1 MPGLDVTGSGGFGG
15 RLRVTPG
22 GGISGIVRTSNATM
36 RVCASLTRS
45 FAAPSR
51 ALASSFS
58 RSRWARSCV
67 RWLARVSSS
76 SLSRSDS
83 SSACLR
89 RSRSLAAMASVLWAN
104 PRGTPWKAVHG
115 GVSGVSRGGF
125 AASKIY
131 RLSAAR
137 SVPTKNVH
145 HIIPHSSA
153 RSHATSPFFS
163 DMQAAQ
169 LHARVPRWTSS
180 RVSNAHHRRTRRSH
194 AAASTAPA
202 TEDKDTSTA
211 GKSVVVIGAGWGG
224 LAAAKSLCEA
234 GCSVTLIDAIDDPTG
249 ATPMV
254 TKSGKPFEP
263 GTRGFWKDYPNIE
276 AMARELGISD
286 DDAFTEFTP
295 SAFWSP
301 DGLEAT
307 APVFGDSLALPSPLG
322 QVFATF
328 DNFKRLPL
336 ADRASMVGLLYAML
350 DLNRDEA
357 TFEAYDR
364 LTAHELFIRMG
375 LSKRLVD
382 DFIRPTLLVGLF
394 KPPEE
399 LSAAVVMELLYYYA
413 LAHQDSFDVRWIK
426 TKSIAEVLIA
436 PLCAELQKTYG
447 LEVIG
452 GTFVKAVDVD
462 EASKRATAVRWVNK
476 KGEEGVIED
485 VDAVVMALG
494 AKGMKSVVSNSPVLA
509 RVAPEFSAAAS
520 LGAIDVVAV
529 RLWLDRFVQ
538 VEHPANVFSRF
549 EELRG
554 AGGTFFMLDQ
564 LQKDSEVELWGGEEP
579 KGSVIASDFYNGTAI
594 ACMSDEDI
602 VKLLTEKLLP
612 KAVHGFDGVRAVD
625 FEVRRYPGAV
635 SWFSPGSYPK
645 RPPLE
650 TSIHNIVC
658 AGDWVRMGEREHGA
672 KGLCQERAYVCGLE
686 AGNSLLRR
694 GLVAGGA
701 GAGHPVIPIR
711 ADEAQVV
718 LGRALNKQF
727 MDAVSPFG
735 LASPWIR

>member
-1 MPGLDVTGSGGFGG
+1 
-15 RLRVTPG
+15 
-22 GGISGIVRTSNATM
+22 
-36 RVCASLTRS
+36 
-45 FAAPSR
+45 
-51 ALASSFS
+51 
-58 RSRWARSCV
+58 
-67 RWLARVSSS
+67 
-76 SLSRSDS
+76 
-83 SSACLR
+83 
-89 RSRSLAAMASVLWAN
+89 
-104 PRGTPWKAVHG
+104 
-115 GVSGVSRGGF
+115 
-125 AASKIY
+125 
-131 RLSAAR
+131 
-137 SVPTKNVH
+137 
-145 HIIPHSSA
+145 
-153 RSHATSPFFS
+153 
-163 DMQAAQ
+163 MQAAH

-194 AAASTAPA
+194 AAASTAP
-202 TEDKDTSTA
+202 DKDTSTA

-249 ATPMV
+249 ATPML

-276 AMARELGISD
+276 AMARELGISE

-307 APVFGDSLALPSPLG
+307 APVFGDSLSLPSPLG

-336 ADRASMVGLLYAML
+336 ADRASIVGLLYAML

-436 PLCAELQKTYG
+436 PLCAQLQDTYG

-554 AGGTFFMLDQ
+554 AGCTFFMLDQ

-672 KGLCQERAYVCGLE
+672 KGLCKERAYVCGLE